1 MKESLL
7 SDYLDYLNDYLTNF
21 DYSNIDGF
29 AEEHNLSERDIE
41 ELLSLPIS
49 VTVDDTI
56 YDNLEEDNEDD
67 YDGYDEDDY
76 DDDEYDDEEEDNYG
90 Y

>member
-7 SDYLDYLNDYLTNF
+7 SDYLDYLNDYLANL
-21 DYSNIDGF
+21 DYSNIDDF

-49 VTVDDTI
+49 VSVDDTM
-56 YDNLEEDNEDD
+56 YDNLEEDNDDD
-67 YDGYDEDDY
+67 YDGYDDDDY
-76 DDDEYDDEEEDNYG
+76 EDDEYDEEEEDNYG